1 MTGRIT
7 MTVEGTPVSD
17 ADLARMRAEEELHA
31 EWQRRTVRVV
41 AASASDAADCRM
53 LLTILGLDDDIIAQ
67 ARAECG
73 SAKRSAAGSK
83 RAAAPKPKSTVT
95 KTKAKTVA
103 AQKAAKASKP
113 RRHAAA

>member
-1 MTGRIT
+1 

-17 ADLARMRAEEELHA
+17 ADLARMHAEEELHA

-73 SAKRSAAGSK
+73 GGAKSPAAE
-83 RAAAPKPKSTVT
+83 KPKRTAAKT
-95 KTKAKTVA
+95 KTAA
-103 AQKAAKASKP
+103 AQKAAKTSKP